1 MPVILDWRD
10 AGAWMAGDNPHFSLL
25 RAPPE
30 DALQE
35 WIVSSRVNRSGVGDD
50 DQALIEPRRLRAS
63 EPRFSANT
71 GHSRTPCLA
80 KPSAQP
86 LARNADRN

>member
-1 MPVILDWRD
+1 
-10 AGAWMAGDNPHFSLL
+10 LL

-86 LARNADRN
+86 LARNADMN

>member
-30 DALQE
+30 DSQG

-50 DQALIEPRRLRAS
+50 DPALIEPRRLRAS

-71 GHSRTPCLA
+71 EHSRTPCWLSPA
-80 KPSAQP
+80 LSRWPEMWT
-86 LARNADRN
+86 